1 MFDKIKTA
9 ALSALIG
16 FSTLAAIPA
25 TAQAEGL
32 YLNLGQGQPN
42 VGVYIQDRDNNRWDN
57 RNDGWDNR
65 NDGRW
70 DNRNDGRWG
79 GRPGGR
85 WDRACS
91 PDRAVDKAERMGLRR
106 ARIVDVNRR
115 SITVSG
121 RKYGERVAIT
131 FARAP
136 NCPVVRW

>member
-9 ALSALIG
+9 ALSAVIG

-42 VGVYIQDRDNNRWDN
+42 VGIYVQDRDN
-57 RNDGWDNR
+57 RNGGWDNR
-65 NDGRW
+65 NGGRW
-70 DNRNDGRWG
+70 DNRQDNRWG

-106 ARIVDVNRR
+106 ARVVDVNRR

>member
-25 TAQAEGL
+25 SAQADGL
-32 YLNLGQGQPN
+32 YLNLGQGEPR
-42 VGVYIQDRDNNRWDN
+42 VGIYVQDGYRDGNR
-57 RNDGWDNR
+57 WDNR

-79 GRPGGR
+79 NRPDHGR
-85 WDRACS
+85 WDRRCT
-91 PDRAVDKAERMGLRR
+91 PDRALDKADRMGLRR
-106 ARIVDVNRR
+106 ARVVDVNRR
-115 SITVSG
+115 TITVSG
-121 RKYGERVAIT
+121 RKYGERVAIS

>member
-25 TAQAEGL
+25 TAQADGL
-32 YLNLGQGQPN
+32 YLNLGQGEPR
-42 VGVYIQDRDNNRWDN
+42 VGIYVQDGYRDGNR
-57 RNDGWDNR
+57 WDNR

-70 DNRNDGRWG
+70 DRNDGRWG
-79 GRPGGR
+79 GRPDHGR
-85 WDRACS
+85 WDRRCT
-91 PDRAVDKAERMGLRR
+91 PDRALDKADRMGLRR
-106 ARIVDVNRR
+106 ARVVDVNRR
-115 SITVSG
+115 TITVSG
-121 RKYGERVAIT
+121 RKYGERVAIS

>member
-1 MFDKIKTA
+1 MLSKIKTA
-9 ALSALIG
+9 ALSAMIG
-16 FSTLAAIPA
+16 FSALAAVPV
-25 TAQAEGL
+25 TAQADGL
-32 YLNLGQGQPN
+32 YLNLGQGSPN
-42 VGVYIQDRDNNRWDN
+42 VGVYIQDRDGRRDNRWDN
-57 RNDGWDNR
+57 RHDNR
-65 NDGRW
+65 W
-70 DNRNDGRWG
+70 

-91 PDRAVDKAERMGLRR
+91 PDRAMDKAERMGLRR

>member
-25 TAQAEGL
+25 SAQDGL
-32 YLNLGQGQPN
+32 YLNFGQGQPR
-42 VGVYIQDRDNNRWDN
+42 VGVYVQDGYRDGNRH
-57 RNDGWDNR
+57 
-65 NDGRW
+65 DGRW
-70 DNRNDGRWG
+70 DDRNDGRWG
-79 GRPGGR
+79 GRPDNGR
-85 WDRACS
+85 WNRNCT
-91 PDRAVDKAERMGLRR
+91 PDRALDKADRMGLRR

-121 RKYGERVAIT
+121 RKYGERIAVS

-136 NCPVVRW
+136 NCPVVRY

>member
-9 ALSALIG
+9 ALSAVIG
-16 FSTLAAIPA
+16 FSTLATVPA
-25 TAQAEGL
+25 TAQEGL
-32 YLNLGQGQPN
+32 YLHLGQGQPR
-42 VGVYIQDRDNNRWDN
+42 VGVYIEDGYRDGGR
-57 RNDGWDNR
+57 WDNR

-70 DNRNDGRWG
+70 DNRDDGRWG
-79 GRPGGR
+79 GRPGHGR
-85 WDRACS
+85 WDRRCT
-91 PDRAVDKAERMGLRR
+91 PDRALDKADRMGLRR

>member
-9 ALSALIG
+9 ALSAVIG

-25 TAQAEGL
+25 TAQADGL
-32 YLNLGQGQPN
+32 YLNLGQGSPN
-42 VGVYIQDRDNNRWDN
+42 VGVYIQDRDN
-57 RNDGWDNR
+57 RNG
-65 NDGRW
+65 GRW
-70 DNRNDGRWG
+70 DNRDNRHDNRWG

-91 PDRAVDKAERMGLRR
+91 PDRALDKADRMGLRR

>member
-57 RNDGWDNR
+57 RNGGWDNR

-79 GRPGGR
+79 GRPVGR

-91 PDRAVDKAERMGLRR
+91 PDRALDKADRMGLRR

>member
-9 ALSALIG
+9 ALSAVIG

-25 TAQAEGL
+25 TAQADGL
-32 YLNLGQGQPN
+32 YLNLGQGSPN
-42 VGVYIQDRDNNRWDN
+42 VGVYVQDRDNRNGNWDN
-57 RNDGWDNR
+57 G
-65 NDGRW
+65 GRW
-70 DNRNDGRWG
+70 DNRHDNRW

-136 NCPVVRW
+136 NCPVVRR